1 MSQRKKRAKNSNS
14 DEQQLSLFVPTIED
28 KYNSI
33 LSKINQ
39 RQKQILVHSCLYYR
53 YDTNLIDDFT
63 YDKFARE
70 LSKLQLDNP
79 DIADKSLYA
88 KAFKDFGKD
97 HCYSGYN
104 LPTHRPEILAIA
116 QRLLWLHERYS
127 I

>member
-1 MSQRKKRAKNSNS
+1 MSQRKKKRAKNSNKG
-14 DEQQLSLFVPTIED
+14 QQLSLFTPVIED
-28 KYNSI
+28 EYNSI